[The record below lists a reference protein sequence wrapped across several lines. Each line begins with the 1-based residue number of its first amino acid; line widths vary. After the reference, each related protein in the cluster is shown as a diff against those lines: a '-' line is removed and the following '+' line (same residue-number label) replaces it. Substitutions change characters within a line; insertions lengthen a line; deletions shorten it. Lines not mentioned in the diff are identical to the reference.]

1 MFYPKVS
8 IDLTPHKSTM
18 KLYNL
23 LRGNATT
30 YACCFQ
36 HHQRSY
42 LEKIWSGLKSE
53 DEKNMM
59 EAALMDL
66 NYLEALGYSGIN
78 TKKAEATENK

>member
-1 MFYPKVS
+1 
-8 IDLTPHKSTM
+8 
-18 KLYNL
+18 
-23 LRGNATT
+23 
-30 YACCFQ
+30 
-36 HHQRSY
+36 

>member
-1 MFYPKVS
+1 MFYPEAS
-8 IDLTPHKSTM
+8 IDLTPNESTM
-18 KLYNL
+18 KLYKF

-53 DEKNMM
+53 DERNMM

-66 NYLEALGYSGIN
+66 NCLEALGHIDIN